1 MLTKQL
7 PLETALSQ
15 QEAHKALS
23 GRDRAFA
30 RLIAATTLRRLGQIE
45 GALKPYIKQRPPAL
59 IMALLQSGAAQL
71 IYLDTPVHAAVGET
85 VKIFKSRPNLK
96 GFSGMANAVLRRVS
110 ENGKKLAAHIAPQE
124 NIPKW
129 LRRSWE
135 DSYGRTITR
144 KMALALLADPPLD
157 ISVKKDPELW
167 AKKLEAEY
175 LPGGT
180 LRRPKIGDVSAL
192 PGFSEGEWWAQDIAA
207 SLPAKLWGPLEGQS
221 VLDMCAAPGGK
232 TLQLATAGAQV
243 TAIDRSERR
252 AKRIS
257 ENLARTGLEA
267 DIIISDALDYSPET
281 ILFDKILLDAPCSA
295 TGTFRRHPD
304 VIYNKTPKDIEALA
318 KIQDTLLEKA
328 ASLVRPGGEIIY
340 CTCSLQPEEGED
352 RVLQFLQNMP
362 DFRLIPILADSWS
375 DLEMQHSTEGFV
387 RSFPHFLSDRGGMD
401 GFFIARIIRN
411 NSSL

>member
-1 MLTKQL
+1 
-7 PLETALSQ
+7 
-15 QEAHKALS
+15 
-23 GRDRAFA
+23 
-30 RLIAATTLRRLGQIE
+30 
-45 GALKPYIKQRPPAL
+45 
-59 IMALLQSGAAQL
+59 
-71 IYLDTPVHAAVGET
+71 
-85 VKIFKSRPNLK
+85 
-96 GFSGMANAVLRRVS
+96 
-110 ENGKKLAAHIAPQE
+110 
-124 NIPKW
+124 
-129 LRRSWE
+129 
-135 DSYGRTITR
+135 
-144 KMALALLADPPLD
+144 MALALLADPPLD

-304 VIYNKTPKDIEALA
+304 VIYNKTPKDIEL
-318 KIQDTLLEKA
+318 
-328 ASLVRPGGEIIY
+328 SLIHI
-340 CTCSLQPEEGED
+340 
-352 RVLQFLQNMP
+352 
-362 DFRLIPILADSWS
+362 
-375 DLEMQHSTEGFV
+375 
-387 RSFPHFLSDRGGMD
+387 
-401 GFFIARIIRN
+401 
-411 NSSL
+411 